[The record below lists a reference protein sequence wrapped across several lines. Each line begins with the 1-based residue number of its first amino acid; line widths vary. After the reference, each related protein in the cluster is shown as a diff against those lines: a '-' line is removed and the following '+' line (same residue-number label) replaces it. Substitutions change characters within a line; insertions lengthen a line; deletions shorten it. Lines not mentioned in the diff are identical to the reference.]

1 MSAIKGNPQHDF
13 KDQNPIICTIKGFS
27 DVYAKH
33 KPEIA
38 SKICWAMFMIEE
50 ADQEDNPLARISN
63 IKERTEEVQKSYYK
77 IDTTTQE
84 YKNLVDDFS
93 KFALTKEQTLYRI
106 HVRKFEEMTSYLD
119 TLSLDDDKQFG
130 KYIQIMDKL
139 SKMWA
144 GLEIVKERMVEAK
157 SKNRIRGNAQLSVR
171 EKRKR

>member
-1 MSAIKGNPQHDF
+1 MSVIKGNPQHDF
-13 KDQNPIICTIKGFS
+13 KEQNPLICTIRGFS
-27 DVYAKH
+27 DVYTKH